1 MTPQWYALHSKPM
14 KEALLWEQLSLNEI
28 EGYYPRIRVKPANP
42 RARKIKP
49 YFPGYVFGRVDLE
62 QTNMT
67 RLWWMPGSAGI
78 VSFDGMPSHVP
89 EVMIAAIQRRVDE
102 INAAGGELF
111 DRLKTG
117 DVLTVQE
124 GPFRGYEAIFDA
136 RLSGDD
142 RVRVLL
148 KLLIRQQ
155 VPLELPGR
163 QIRRKKQ

>member
-14 KEALLWEQLSLNEI
+14 KEAFLWEQLSLHEI
-28 EGYYPRIRVKPANP
+28 EGYYPCIRVQPSNP
-42 RARKIKP
+42 RARRVKA
-49 YFPGYVFGRVDLE
+49 YFPGYVFGYMDLE
-62 QTNMT
+62 QTNTT

-78 VSFDGMPSHVP
+78 VSFNGMPSHVP
-89 EVMIAAIQRRVDE
+89 EVMIAAIRRRVDE

-111 DRLKTG
+111 DGLKTG

-124 GPFRGYEAIFDA
+124 GPFKGYEAIFDA

-148 KLLIRQQ
+148 KLLKGQQ
-155 VPLELPGR
+155 FPLELPDR
-163 QIRRKKQ
+163 QIQRKKQ

>member
-1 MTPQWYALHSKPM
+1 MTPQWYALHSKPI

-28 EGYYPRIRVKPANP
+28 EGYYPRIRVQPANP

-67 RLWWMPGSAGI
+67 ALWWIPGSAGI

-89 EVMIAAIQRRVDE
+89 EVMIAAIRRQVDE

-117 DVLTVQE
+117 DVLTVQD
-124 GPFRGYEAIFDA
+124 GPFKGYEAIFDA
-136 RLSGDD
+136 RLSGDE

-148 KLLIRQQ
+148 KLLNRPQM
-155 VPLELPGR
+155 PLEIPGR
-163 QIRRKKQ
+163 QIQRKKQ